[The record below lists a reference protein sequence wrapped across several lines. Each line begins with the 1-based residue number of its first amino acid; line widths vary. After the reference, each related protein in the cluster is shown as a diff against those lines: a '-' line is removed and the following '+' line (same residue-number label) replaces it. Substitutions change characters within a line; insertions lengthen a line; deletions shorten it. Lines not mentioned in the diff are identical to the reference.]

1 MDKDNAVLEII
12 RENIIE
18 IKNKNLNLNKIH
30 RKDKIV
36 KTQWEGQQVLKKIF
50 GRHKT
55 LLTVEIIVEI
65 ADKVKEVLIVKDP
78 KNY

>member
-1 MDKDNAVLEII
+1 MDKDNAVLEI

-36 KTQWEGQQVLKKIF
+36 KTQW
-50 GRHKT
+50 
-55 LLTVEIIVEI
+55 
-65 ADKVKEVLIVKDP
+65 
-78 KNY
+78 

>member
-1 MDKDNAVLEII
+1 MDKDNAVLEI

-18 IKNKNLNLNKIH
+18 IKNKNLNPNKIH

-36 KTQWEGQQVLKKIF
+36 KTQWLGQQVLKKIF

-55 LLTVEIIVEI
+55 LLTVEIIAEI
-65 ADKVKEVLIVKDP
+65 VDKVKEVLIVKDP